1 MEHKDAITHTD
12 QSLEDSMDTSTKK
25 TTLKH
30 VAAKIEWMH
39 YLQKDGYVSY
49 DQLVSM
55 ALKIEVDEYYVRS
68 MLLRDL
74 PVVIVTVY
82 QYEKL
87 KYPQGKQWVLLLSF
101 PDNLNAL
108 KTKKYFEF
116 LHQISSTRNKEM
128 TKLRE
133 YIGELMER
141 VSEEKYNESDFSED
155 EEEYDEVIEQKA

>member
-101 PDNLNAL
+101 PDNLNA
-108 KTKKYFEF
+108 FF
-116 LHQISSTRNKEM
+116 QILFARARSIDLWTCDDAWIDMRQ
-128 TKLRE
+128 
-133 YIGELMER
+133 Y
-141 VSEEKYNESDFSED
+141 
-155 EEEYDEVIEQKA
+155 EQ